1 MTTDEQV
8 MQWFRDLE
16 DGNSV
21 AADQFWNALSARVER
36 FAAKKLSPADRKMAN
51 EEDITLS
58 VFKSVMLRAERGEF
72 QRVQS
77 YDELW
82 SLLLTITK
90 RKVLNHLRNGRRL
103 KRGGGRVLG
112 EADLAPDNHDSSFGG
127 QGLSDV
133 AGDDLDPQLEV
144 LAAESIDELI
154 NSLKDPELEK
164 VVELKFA
171 GHSNEQIAAE
181 LNRSLATVE
190 RKLKM
195 IRTIWAK
202 QDNAI

>member
-16 DGNSV
+16 VGDSV
-21 AADQFWNALSARVER
+21 AAGQFWQALSSRVER
-36 FAAKKLSPADRKMAN
+36 FAAKKLSPADRKVAN

-82 SLLLTITK
+82 SLLLTITR
-90 RKVLNHLRNGRRL
+90 RKVLNHLRNARRL
-103 KRGGGRVLG
+103 KRGGGHVVG
-112 EADLAPDNHDSSFGG
+112 EVDLLPANEESSAGG
-127 QGLSDV
+127 LAAV
-133 AGDDLDPQLEV
+133 AGMEPDPQLEV

-154 NSLKDPELEK
+154 KSRGDAELEK

-195 IRTIWAK
+195 IRTIWSK
-202 QDNAI
+202 DDG